1 MCVRCSLTYYP
12 CSPHWMRPKHNQ
24 IGSGETG
31 AIMETLPSCT
41 KWVRSKVPKK
51 DFNEKMGGIDSKFT
65 GPFVVTKSLVKG
77 L

>member
-1 MCVRCSLTYYP
+1 
-12 CSPHWMRPKHNQ
+12 
-24 IGSGETG
+24 
-31 AIMETLPSCT
+31 METLPSCT